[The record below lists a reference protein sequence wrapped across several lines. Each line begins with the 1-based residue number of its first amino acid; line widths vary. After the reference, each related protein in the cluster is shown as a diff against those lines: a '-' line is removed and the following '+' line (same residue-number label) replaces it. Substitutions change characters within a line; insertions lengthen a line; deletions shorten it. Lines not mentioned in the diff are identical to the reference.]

1 MPHAPAS
8 SGVLGICLARGR
20 GLRLMVLLAFSLA
33 VAACGPS
40 PDVRGRLQIAVIP
53 KGTQHEFW
61 KSIHAGALQAA
72 ARLDVDIRY
81 QGPDPEGDRQQQIQL
96 LQRLVGSGVQGI
108 VLAPIDER
116 ALAGVVDDAARQ
128 GVPTVVI
135 DSALDGDHHVAFIA
149 TDNRQGGAL
158 AGERLV
164 ELLGGKGRIVMLR
177 FQQGSASTTAREE
190 GFLSVVQ
197 SFVDRGDMQILS
209 DNQYAGDVEK
219 ARQTAESLLVAH
231 PEIDGIFCPNES
243 TTHGFLLALE
253 ATGKAGKVQFVGF
266 DSSAP
271 LLDGLERGVLHGLVL
286 QDPVAMAA
294 QGVEAIVA
302 HLRGGDVSV
311 RQNTDLVLATPENM
325 REPHVAGLLSPD
337 ISILEGG
344 R

>member
-149 TDNRQGGAL
+149 TDNRQGGGG
-158 AGERLV
+158 AG
-164 ELLGGKGRIVMLR
+164 GG
-177 FQQGSASTTAREE
+177 
-190 GFLSVVQ
+190 
-197 SFVDRGDMQILS
+197 
-209 DNQYAGDVEK
+209 
-219 ARQTAESLLVAH
+219 
-231 PEIDGIFCPNES
+231 
-243 TTHGFLLALE
+243 
-253 ATGKAGKVQFVGF
+253 
-266 DSSAP
+266 
-271 LLDGLERGVLHGLVL
+271 
-286 QDPVAMAA
+286 
-294 QGVEAIVA
+294 
-302 HLRGGDVSV
+302 RGG
-311 RQNTDLVLATPENM
+311 QM
-325 REPHVAGLLSPD
+325 
-337 ISILEGG
+337 GG
-344 R
+344 